1 MKMNFKVNLEKIEK
15 KEIPESWKI
24 AIAEIREIYGNEIE
38 IEIEMPLKDY
48 MELNLLAAKS
58 IGNNIDEVITNA
70 LDMKISGDWKVQ
82 LKLDCS
88 ELYFEVGKEEYNEI
102 DWQNVF
108 DEIMQAIDTSFEK
121 MGSRVETASVD
132 ISLAFQNL
140 KGRI

>member
-1 MKMNFKVNLEKIEK
+1 MKMNFKVNLEKIENK
-15 KEIPESWKI
+15 SIPENWKI

-38 IEIEMPLKDY
+38 IDLELPLKDY
-48 MELNLLAAKS
+48 MQLQLFAAKS

-70 LDMKISGDWKVQ
+70 LDMKISGDWKT
-82 LKLDCS
+82 KIKIDCS

-121 MGSRVETASVD
+121 MESRVETASVD